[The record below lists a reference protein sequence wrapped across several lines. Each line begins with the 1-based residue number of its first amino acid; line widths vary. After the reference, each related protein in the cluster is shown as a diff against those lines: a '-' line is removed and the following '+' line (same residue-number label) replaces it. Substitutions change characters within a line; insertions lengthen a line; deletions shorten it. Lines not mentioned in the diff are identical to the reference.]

1 MIHLITG
8 GAGFIGTNYIRHI
21 LESYPGDRI
30 VCADKLT
37 YAGNYDNISEFQSE
51 SRFDFE
57 QADICDRDAVYTIV
71 QKYSPDCIANFAAE
85 SHVDRSVKNP
95 EVFLKTNIHGT
106 SVLLDAVNSF
116 GIKRFHQ
123 ISTDEVYGDLPLER
137 TDLKFD
143 EKSPIKPS
151 SPYSSSKAAADM
163 LCMAYYRTYG
173 TPITISRCSNN
184 LGPYQFPEKLIP
196 LTIGKALKNEPLP
209 IYGDGKNVRDW
220 LYVKDHCRAVDLIA
234 RNGKIGEIYNV
245 GGNCERSNI
254 EVVRTILDILG
265 KPDSLITYVKDRP
278 GHDRRYAINSEKLQ
292 KELGWK
298 PETNFSEGIQKTIKW
313 YCDNPEWVERIQ
325 TGEYRKYKCEVR
337 NDD

>member
-71 QKYSPDCIANFAAE
+71 QKYSPDCIVNFAAE

-123 ISTDEVYGDLPLER
+123 ISTDEVYGDLPLDR
-137 TDLKFD
+137 TDLKFN

-173 TPITISRCSNN
+173 TPITVSRCSNN

>member
-8 GAGFIGTNYIRHI
+8 GAGFIGTNYIRYI
-21 LESYPGDRI
+21 LTNYHDDRI

-51 SRFDFE
+51 NRFDFE
-57 QADICDRDAVYTIV
+57 QADICDRETVYTII
-71 QKYSPDCIANFAAE
+71 QKYKPDCIVNFAAE
-85 SHVDRSVKNP
+85 SHVDRSVENP
-95 EVFLKTNIHGT
+95 EIFLETNILGA
-106 SVLLDAVNSF
+106 SVLLDAVNHF

-123 ISTDEVYGDLPLER
+123 ISTDEVYGDLPLDR
-137 TDLKFD
+137 TDLKFE

-151 SPYSSSKAAADM
+151 SPYSASKASADM

-196 LTIGKALKNEPLP
+196 LMIERAQRDEKLP
-209 IYGDGKNVRDW
+209 VYGDGKNVRDW
-220 LYVKDHCRAVDLIA
+220 LYVKDHCRAVDMIV
-234 RNGKIGEIYNV
+234 RNGKIGEIYNI
-245 GGNCERSNI
+245 GGNSEMSNI
-254 EVVRTILDILG
+254 EVVKTILDILG

-292 KELGWK
+292 NELGWK

-325 TGEYRKYKCEVR
+325 TGEYRKYIKEV
-337 NDD
+337 

>member
-8 GAGFIGTNYIRHI
+8 GAGFIGTNYIRYI
-21 LESYPGDRI
+21 LTSYHDDRI

-51 SRFDFE
+51 NRFDFE
-57 QADICDRDAVYTIV
+57 QADICDRETVYTIV
-71 QKYSPDCIANFAAE
+71 QKYKPDCIVNFAAE
-85 SHVDRSVKNP
+85 SHVDRSVENP
-95 EVFLKTNIHGT
+95 EIFLETNILGT
-106 SVLLDAVNSF
+106 SVLLDAVNHF

-123 ISTDEVYGDLPLER
+123 ISTDEVYGDLPLDR

-151 SPYSSSKAAADM
+151 SPYSASKASADM

-196 LTIGKALKNEPLP
+196 LMVERAQRDEKLP
-209 IYGDGKNVRDW
+209 VYGDGKNVRDW
-220 LYVKDHCRAVDLIA
+220 LYVKDHCRAVDMIV
-234 RNGKIGEIYNV
+234 RNGKIGEIYNI
-245 GGNCERSNI
+245 GGNSEMSNI
-254 EVVRTILDILG
+254 EVVKTILDILG

-292 KELGWK
+292 NELGWK

-325 TGEYRKYKCEVR
+325 TGEYRKYIKEV
-337 NDD
+337 